1 MKEGEFLTREE
12 DLAGFW
18 DLVSIQI
25 DDIKSMF
32 VKLDTLRSGGW
43 KLETPP
49 VRQAKPIST
58 RKTPSQAKSTTA
70 STTPSAATNGLKQTA
85 ASRARAE
92 AAKQRLLEA
101 KKAAIAA
108 KQKETIV
115 EAAPS
120 EN

>member
-25 DDIKSMF
+25 DDIKNMF

-49 VRQAKPIST
+49 VRQAKPIAT
-58 RKTPSQAKSTTA
+58 RKTPQGKSTTT
-70 STTPSAATNGLKQTA
+70 STTPSVATNGLKQTA

-101 KKAAIAA
+101 KKAAVAA
-108 KQKETIV
+108 KQKETII